1 MHRLMEKSIPIA
13 MGEEISPFVEP
24 YQFKV
29 TVVWDENLPYPQYKS
44 DAFGT
49 IARWCVDTFGS
60 DDAYIVDSTTELRG
74 WFYPDRSW
82 CYFMGSF
89 WFKSEQ
95 DAFEFKIRWG

>member
-1 MHRLMEKSIPIA
+1 METVIRI
-13 MGEEISPFVEP
+13 GVDQEIGPFVQP
-24 YQFKV
+24 YPFNV
-29 TVVWDENLPYPQYKS
+29 TVAWDENLPYPQYKS
-44 DAFGT
+44 DAFAT
-49 IARWCVDTFGS
+49 IAKWCVAAFGC
-60 DDAYIVDSTTELRG
+60 DDAYTVESGVEHRG